1 MLKCCMF
8 CKYSYCADES
18 DVSGFDC
25 RKNKTIKLT
34 ELDQLHPYCM
44 NNFKLSLW
52 RVIYWWALNE

>member
-1 MLKCCMF
+1 MF